1 MQFVK
6 KTSHLT
12 ILNDRLLKF
21 EKNHPYLKLLASFP
35 IQIHMR
41 IQITFIV
48 IAILIFNS
56 SFQCNKCVDIPD
68 ALIDNSRQWLP
79 LKGKTQLTFI
89 NSNGLAKVFKLIV
102 VDTVKTETSCT
113 NKPYKYESI
122 RGRLV
127 LDTLDK
133 DFIAFAIHPPN
144 NLCIQCMTDRSNE
157 VNGCNILTK
166 PVFNGTAINLT
177 NFRLRSSIYQ
187 EVILLK
193 SSLANPIMDSVVVAK
208 NFGIVGF
215 KYNGESY
222 MIQ

>member
-1 MQFVK
+1 MMLPNISDFIKNYVTK
-6 KTSHLT
+6 RENSFFENDLINNKEKLT
-12 ILNDRLLKF
+12 KEI
-21 EKNHPYLKLLASFP
+21 
-35 IQIHMR
+35 
-41 IQITFIV
+41 
-48 IAILIFNS
+48 
-56 SFQCNKCVDIPD
+56 
-68 ALIDNSRQWLP
+68 
-79 LKGKTQLTFI
+79 KGKSILVIGGAGTIGSSYIKAALRYYPY
-89 NSNGLAKVFKLIV
+89 KLIV

>member
-1 MQFVK
+1 
-6 KTSHLT
+6 
-12 ILNDRLLKF
+12 
-21 EKNHPYLKLLASFP
+21 
-35 IQIHMR
+35 MR

-79 LKGKTQLTFI
+79 FKGKTQLTFI
-89 NSNGLAKVFKLIV
+89 NSNGLAKMFKLIV
-102 VDTVKTETSCT
+102 VDTVEIETSCT
-113 NKPYKYESI
+113 NKSYKYESI

-166 PVFNGTAINLT
+166 PVFNGTTINLT

-222 MIQ
+222 MLQ